1 MRFLTGLV
9 GLAGL
14 VAAQSNSQSDT
25 SASSTV
31 ASTGSS
37 SSDPS
42 MSLTS
47 STASSTIASSPS
59 STVVS
64 SSTPASSS
72 TTASSATSKA
82 NAVTVATDGS
92 AQFTAINAAIAA
104 AQNSAIPSVVVKAGT
119 YSESIIVQ
127 GTQAVTVVGPT
138 ASSYAMNQV
147 VIAAPAPSGVVSF
160 NTQKSNGIVL
170 RNVNLTNTISDVNL
184 KAPAFYAY
192 GSNMHLDTVALVSGG
207 QGVYQAGF
215 GTTLISNSYIEGKIV
230 NDDERT

>member
-1 MRFLTGLV
+1 
-9 GLAGL
+9 
-14 VAAQSNSQSDT
+14 
-25 SASSTV
+25 
-31 ASTGSS
+31 
-37 SSDPS
+37 
-42 MSLTS
+42 
-47 STASSTIASSPS
+47 
-59 STVVS
+59 
-64 SSTPASSS
+64 
-72 TTASSATSKA
+72 
-82 NAVTVATDGS
+82 
-92 AQFTAINAAIAA
+92 
-104 AQNSAIPSVVVKAGT
+104 VVKAGT

-192 GSNMHLDTVALVSGG
+192 GSNMLLDTVALVSGG